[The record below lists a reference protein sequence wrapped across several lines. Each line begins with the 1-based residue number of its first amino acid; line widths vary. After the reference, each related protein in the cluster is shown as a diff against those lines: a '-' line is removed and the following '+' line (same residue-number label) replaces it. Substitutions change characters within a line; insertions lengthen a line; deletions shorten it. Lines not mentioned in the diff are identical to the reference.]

1 MAHALVLP
9 FRRRDSRSAA
19 LQAWRQRIGGV
30 SLFAR
35 AESAVTPEAVGLSTV
50 VAVYEDGRSRG
61 LTAQPS
67 PEMIL
72 PLPPVAMFTGCVR
85 NETVVVSTAASPE
98 SSIASLRRERGD
110 RAAVAVES
118 PHHDARCVTREHG
131 TRAVR
136 GRAPDR
142 NQSARAVDCCGACLR
157 SRMVAVSYCQP
168 CGELR
173 TITDGYRAPISSIT
187 PLSE

>member
-50 VAVYEDGRSRG
+50 VGVYEDVRSTG

-98 SSIASLRRERGD
+98 SSIASLR
-110 RAAVAVES
+110 AASAEIDPQWPS
-118 PHHDARCVTREHG
+118 NRPPRSRLYF
-131 TRAVR
+131 
-136 GRAPDR
+136 
-142 NQSARAVDCCGACLR
+142 ARARHASGSWPR
-157 SRMVAVSYCQP
+157 S
-168 CGELR
+168 
-173 TITDGYRAPISSIT
+173 
-187 PLSE
+187 